1 MMATS
6 IMALPHL
13 QSLSLVFS
21 LDPQVQSHRDAMA
34 AKVTKRQQEL
44 QQLEKQLQEVLQEV
58 GQSPHLPAT
67 PSGLF

>member
-1 MMATS
+1 
-6 IMALPHL
+6 
-13 QSLSLVFS
+13 
-21 LDPQVQSHRDAMA
+21 MA

-58 GQSPHLPAT
+58 GQSPHLPAP